1 MFRKKPQEV
10 DNIVSL
16 ILRSNGL
23 ETPLLQRR
31 LLNSWDEVVG
41 ESIAKYTVEK
51 TIRNQTLW
59 VKINNPA
66 LRSEIQMKRSLLVS
80 QLNMK
85 VGAQII
91 CNIRFF

>member
-1 MFRKKPQEV
+1 MFRKNPQEV

-41 ESIAKYTVEK
+41 ESIAKCTIEK

-91 CNIRFF
+91 CDIRFF